1 MSDSPV
7 VSVLMSVYGGKQYL
21 GQAIQSVLDQT
32 FKDFEFIIVDDGSRD
47 ESLKMIR
54 SFQDPRIV
62 LIENKVNQG
71 LTKSLNVGIA
81 KAKGKYIARMDA
93 DDISSAN
100 RLEKQVQFLEENQG
114 IWAVGTSAVLID
126 NNGEKKTTAKMPSDQ
141 QILGY
146 LMMFGNSLIHPSVM
160 MRTEM
165 IRKIGGYSENC
176 MVAQDYDLWIRILES
191 GGQLANLEEELI
203 KLRVHENSVSQTKAQ
218 SQIQQAIQIQK
229 RAIFH
234 FLKIR
239 VSNRELEA
247 LRKFYQNNDLDSLID
262 RVLLK
267 IFRARMEMAINKS
280 TTLDDEIKEILMRTI
295 PKVKIFKD

>member
-32 FKDFEFIIVDDGSRD
+32 FKDFEFIIIDDGSRD

-100 RLEKQVQFLEENQG
+100 RLEKQVQFLEENQE
-114 IWAVGTSAVLID
+114 IWAVGTGASLID
-126 NNGEKKTTAKMPSDQ
+126 HEGKSISSIRMPTSRAQ
-141 QILGY
+141 LKY
-146 LMMFGNSLIHPSVM
+146 LMTLGNNIIHPSVM

-203 KLRVHENSVSQTKAQ
+203 KLRVHDNSVSQTKAQ

-229 RAIFH
+229 RAIFL

-247 LRKFYQNNDLDSLID
+247 LRKFYQNNDLDSLFD